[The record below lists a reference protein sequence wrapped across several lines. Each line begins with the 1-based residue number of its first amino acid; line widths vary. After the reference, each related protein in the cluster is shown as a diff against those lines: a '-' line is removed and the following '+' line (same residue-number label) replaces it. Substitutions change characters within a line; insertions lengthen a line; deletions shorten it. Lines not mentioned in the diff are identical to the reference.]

1 LLALALLTLLS
12 LISLSR
18 GAFTESWLRLLR
30 QAFGWGA
37 YLTPL
42 MFGVMGIWLHVTGSK
57 REPEV
62 AWEKIVGAALLFTVG
77 LALTHS
83 LSSPE
88 DPKALATQGD
98 GGGYLGWL
106 VSWALVSNLGRLG
119 AYIAIVALASVAIVM
134 LSGLS
139 PAEIAQ
145 AFKRGWERLRY
156 FGEGRLSRLRHW
168 RKARPSIAS
177 SPERAPEPSRSAR
190 GPIFPR
196 IIGGA
201 QGWRLP
207 PIAEIMEDSLD
218 QEISQAEIRRR
229 VKIIE
234 ETLVSLGVPAKVV
247 EVNQGPVITQFGVEP
262 GFTDGRGGRRMRVK
276 VSKISALVDDL
287 ALALA
292 ASPVRVVAPV
302 PGRSIVG
309 IEVPNAELTLVAL
322 RGVMESEAFKKL
334 NSKLA
339 ISLGRDVSGEPV
351 VADLATMP
359 HLLIAGATGSGKSV
373 CINSVIA
380 CLLCNNTPD
389 DLKLLMIDPK
399 RVELTNFN
407 GIPHL
412 LAPVIVDLERVVGSL
427 QWAMREMDQRYKK
440 LAQAETR
447 NIEEYN
453 KRVGPQGE
461 KRLPYIV
468 VFVDEL
474 ADLMMLAHD
483 EVERALVR
491 IAQMARATGIH
502 LVIATQRPSV
512 DVVTGIIKA
521 NFPARISFAVT
532 SQVDSRV
539 ILDMA
544 GAERLLGRGDMLY
557 MASDSSQ
564 LVRLQGCFVSDNEL
578 ARLVSYWKGTGV
590 GPSIPTSFYKAEE
603 MTQRPLWEDMKAK
616 EKEASRRD
624 DLLEEAIEVVRK
636 HNRASVSLLQRRLR
650 IGYSR
655 AARLI
660 DLLEEQGIV
669 GPDQGAG
676 RSREVLIEEEDT
688 S

>member
-1 LLALALLTLLS
+1 MLALALLTLLS

-18 GAFTESWLRLLR
+18 GAFTESWLHLLR

-42 MFGVMGIWLHVTGSK
+42 MFGVMGIWLLLKGSD

-62 AWEKIVGAALLFTVG
+62 ALEKALGAALLFALG
-77 LALTHS
+77 LALSH
-83 LSSPE
+83 LSASVA
-88 DPKALATQGD
+88 DPRAWAAEGG

-119 AYIAIVALASVAIVM
+119 AYIAIVALASVAIIM

-145 AFKRGWERLRY
+145 AFKQGWERLRY
-156 FGEGRLSRLRHW
+156 LWEGRLSRLRHW
-168 RKARPSIAS
+168 RKARSSIAS
-177 SPERAPEPSRSAR
+177 SPERATEPSRSAR

-339 ISLGRDVSGEPV
+339 IGLGRDVSGEPV

-512 DVVTGIIKA
+512 DVVTGLIKA

-590 GPSIPTSFYKAEE
+590 GPSVPTSFYKAEE
-603 MTQRPLWEDMKAK
+603 MTQRPLWEEMRAK
-616 EKEASRRD
+616 EEEASRGD
-624 DLLEEAIEVVRK
+624 DLLEEAIEVIRK
-636 HNRASVSLLQRRLR
+636 HKRASISLLQRRLR

-660 DLLEEQGIV
+660 DLLEDEGIV

-676 RSREVLIEEEDT
+676 RSREVLIEEEED
-688 S
+688 